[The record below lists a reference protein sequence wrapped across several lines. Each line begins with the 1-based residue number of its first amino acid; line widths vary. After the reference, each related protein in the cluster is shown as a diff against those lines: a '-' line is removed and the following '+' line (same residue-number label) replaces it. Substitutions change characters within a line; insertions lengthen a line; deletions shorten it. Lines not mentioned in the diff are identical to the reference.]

1 MLRTTAGEPA
11 RAMAGPGL
19 EEAGPATAWH
29 QAPVLS
35 PELEQRRSWGS
46 ADAARPMMTGR
57 REGPGAPHEAQLR
70 RGPCPETV
78 RNTHRPLFLQTP
90 PWARLKGSV
99 TAGRGGPAEPHPLRV
114 TAPRGHQRAGEAGA
128 RATGSR
134 RGRRLPS
141 LPKLKGATSH
151 RTEAAR
157 SPDSGRHTS
166 LGRGSGSE
174 E

>member
-1 MLRTTAGEPA
+1 MLRTAAGEPA

-19 EEAGPATAWH
+19 EEAGPAMAWPR
-29 QAPVLS
+29 APVLS

-46 ADAARPMMTGR
+46 VDAARPMMMGR
-57 REGPGAPHEAQLR
+57 REGPAAPHGAQLR

-78 RNTHRPLFLQTP
+78 MSTHRPLFLQTP
-90 PWARLKGSV
+90 PWARLKSKV
-99 TAGRGGPAEPHPLRV
+99 TAGHGGPAEPHPLLV
-114 TAPRGHQRAGEAGA
+114 TAPGGHQRAGEAGA

-134 RGRRLPS
+134 RGHRLPL

-151 RTEAAR
+151 PTEAAR
-157 SPDSGRHTS
+157 SPDSGRNTS
-166 LGRGSGSE
+166 LGLGSGSE